1 MEAMETSPKQIAQ
14 DFLKLCV
21 KGEARKAF
29 GLYTAPNFRHHNVY
43 FKGDAESLIVAME
56 NNAKQMP
63 NKAFEIQRV
72 LGDGDLVAT
81 HSHVRPRPE
90 DFGSAVVHIFRFE
103 DGKIAELWDM
113 SQAVPVTSPNKN
125 GMF

>member
-1 MEAMETSPKQIAQ
+1 METVTTPKEIAQ
-14 DFLKLCV
+14 DFIKLCA
-21 KGEARKAF
+21 KGESRKAF
-29 GLYTAPNFRHHNVY
+29 GLYAAPNFRHHNVY
-43 FKGDAESLIVAME
+43 FKGDAESLMTAME

-72 LGDGDLVAT
+72 LEDGDLVAV

-90 DFGSAVVHIFRFE
+90 DFGSAVVHILRFE
-103 DGKIAELWDM
+103 AGKIAEFWDIG
-113 SQAVPVTSPNKN
+113 QAVPVTSPNKN